1 MNIARYEANPFA
13 ALLVVSLMF
22 LVGASP
28 FFAAEAA
35 TGKERKVRIALAGLF
50 EEVNTFADETMGKA
64 KITGNMTT
72 GFQQWTDKAIIEEY
86 KGSKTYMGGFI
97 AALEESPEVEIVPTT
112 FWSFSAGPTIEGKAY
127 QKMKQD
133 ILDRLAA
140 AMPLDAIALS
150 LHGAGVAEGVDDV
163 ETDLTA
169 AIRKQVGPN
178 VKLVCALDHHCN
190 LTDADVQVMDLI
202 SIVYDYPHI
211 DMYDTAYRAAKL
223 LADMVK
229 GKANPYGYFVRL
241 PLVMQCMSTMD
252 GNLYAP
258 IRKKVEEFAK
268 RDGIYEFSFAY
279 GFPFADVP
287 YNSAVVNTW
296 ATSPE
301 LAEKTAKEFAALLWQ
316 YRDRFVAK
324 PLSAEDAVQQAL
336 AALVKQ
342 ERILRTA
349 VSHPLLYGESAALL
363 SSEKEELD
371 RSSGFLPDENT
382 PGPIVIAE
390 KSDNPGGGAPGD
402 ATHLLRELI
411 RNKVQQAAVCAIRDP
426 ETVKKAMEAGVGKI
440 VDVELGGKSSK
451 LGGSPIRGKAYVK
464 SISDGRYTIV
474 SPMGAGTKFD
484 VGPAVG
490 LLIEGVDV
498 AVISGLMQA
507 FDANQMKMLGF
518 DPHDYRIVV
527 VKSANHFRAWWT
539 GVASQIIDS
548 DPPGIASNDLSTFEF
563 KKKTRKLYPL
573 DKDAVYPENAAR

>member
-1 MNIARYEANPFA
+1 MES
-13 ALLVVSLMF
+13 VD
-22 LVGASP
+22 
-28 FFAAEAA
+28 
-35 TGKERKVRIALAGLF
+35 KEEKFRIALAGLF

-72 GFQQWTDKAIIEEY
+72 GFQQWTDQALIDDY

-97 AALEESPEVEIVPTT
+97 AALEEFPEVDIVPTT
-112 FWSFSAGPTIEGKAY
+112 FWSFSAGGTIEGKAY
-127 QKMKQD
+127 QQMKQD

-140 AMPLDAIALS
+140 AMPLDAVALC

-169 AIRKQVGPN
+169 AIRKQLGPG
-178 VKLVCALDHHCN
+178 VKVISAQDHHSN
-190 LTDADVQVMDLI
+190 LSDEDVRQLDLL
-202 SIVYDYPHI
+202 SLVYHYPHI
-211 DMYDTAYRAAKL
+211 DMYDTAYRAARL
-223 LADMVK
+223 LPDMVK
-229 GKANPYGYFVRL
+229 GNIKPYGHFERL
-241 PLVMQCMSTMD
+241 PLIMQCMSTMD

-258 IRKKVEEFAK
+258 IRKKVEEFSK

-287 YNSAVVNTW
+287 FNSPVVNCW

-316 YRDRFVAK
+316 YRDRFVVK
-324 PLSAEDAVQQAL
+324 PLSAEGAVQQAL
-336 AALVKQ
+336 TTLVKQ
-342 ERILRTA
+342 GRILPTEVGR
-349 VSHPLLYGESAALL
+349 PLLYDESAALL
-363 SSEKEELD
+363 SSAKEELE
-371 RSSGFLPDENT
+371 RSSGFLPDEKN
-382 PGPIVIAE
+382 PGPIVIAD
-390 KSDNPGGGAPGD
+390 KSDNPGAGAPGD

-411 RNKVQQAAVCAIRDP
+411 KNNVQQAAVCAIRNP
-426 ETVKKAMEAGVGKI
+426 ETVQKAMEAGVGKI
-440 VDVELGGKSSK
+440 IAVELGGKGSK
-451 LGGSPIRGKAYVK
+451 LGGAPIRGKAYVK

-498 AVISGLMQA
+498 AVISGTMQA
-507 FDANQMKMLGF
+507 FDANQMKMVGF

-539 GVASQIIDS
+539 GIASQIIDC
-548 DPPGIASNDLSTFEF
+548 DAPGIGSNDLSTFAF
-563 KKKTRKLYPL
+563 KRKTRKVYPL
-573 DKDAVYPENAAR
+573 DADAVYPEPGK